1 MSEIFREVDEAL
13 REDRAKLLWRRY
25 GRTFIAAAIAVVI
38 GTAAY
43 VFWQR
48 YEASRMQERSV
59 ALAEALALAQQDLRS
74 GAAALDASAALGGS
88 QATLA
93 AMIEAGL
100 RARIGETSVAAGLYR
115 QVAGDADTAGP
126 WRDLALL
133 QAIGLEADGGD
144 PQALAAELSPLLT
157 DDNALRHSARELSG
171 VLAMQA
177 GDLGR
182 ARTIFTDLSQDA
194 EAPPGVRTRAAE
206 MAELLDE

>member
-25 GRTFIAAAIAVVI
+25 GRAFVAAAIAVVLA
-38 GTAAY
+38 TAAY
-43 VFWQR
+43 IFWQR
-48 YEASRMQERSV
+48 YQVSRMQERSV
-59 ALAEALALAQQDLRS
+59 ALAEALVLAQGDLRS
-74 GAAALDASAALGGS
+74 GAAALDASAALGGR

-100 RARIGETSVAAGLYR
+100 RARIGETSVAADLYR
-115 QVAGDADTAGP
+115 QVAGDADSAEP

-133 QAIGLEADGGD
+133 QAIGLEADSGD
-144 PQALAAELSPLLT
+144 PQALAAELEPLLA
-157 DDNALRHSARELSG
+157 DDSALRYSARELSG

-177 GDLGR
+177 GDPAR
-182 ARTIFTDLSQDA
+182 ARTVFTDLSQDP
-194 EAPPGVRTRAAE
+194 EAPPGVRARAAE